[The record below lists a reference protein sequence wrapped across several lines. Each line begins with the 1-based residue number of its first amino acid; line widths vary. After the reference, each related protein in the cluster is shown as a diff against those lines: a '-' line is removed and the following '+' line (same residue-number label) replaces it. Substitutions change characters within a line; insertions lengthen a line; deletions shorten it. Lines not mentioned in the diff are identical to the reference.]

1 MISSEK
7 DESRK
12 EKLQLLYNE
21 TLKDKNAIIDALNQ
35 EQKQKIQEETNYDP
49 IDDLRKEEEERQR
62 LIEEENKKI

>member
-7 DESRK
+7 DDSRK

-35 EQKQKIQEETNYDP
+35 EQKQKNTRRDK
-49 IDDLRKEEEERQR
+49 L
-62 LIEEENKKI
+62 